1 MKNASTTPWAH
12 AARVLAL
19 AVGLLAGSACGD
31 TRSEVIIVN
40 PPAGD
45 ATARQAAAAATRVA
59 ALAGRDAGSIEGRTA
74 DRR

>member
-1 MKNASTTPWAH
+1 MKNASTTWAH
-12 AARVLAL
+12 AARALAL

-59 ALAGRDAGSIEGRTA
+59 ALAVRDAGSIEGRTA
-74 DRR
+74 ERR